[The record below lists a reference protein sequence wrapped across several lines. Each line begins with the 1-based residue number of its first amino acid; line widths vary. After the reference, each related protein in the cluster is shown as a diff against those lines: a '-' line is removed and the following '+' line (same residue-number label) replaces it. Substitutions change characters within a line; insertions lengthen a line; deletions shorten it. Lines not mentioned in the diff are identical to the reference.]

1 MLEHSTPS
9 SPRALRNLAM
19 LAMLIGCGLRR
30 AELLALTL
38 RSHLAT
44 YEDLW
49 RPTGGHRSGTSLLQD
64 HALTAPVSWIAVG
77 ECLGEGPPVA
87 ADVPDD
93 VLPLAVDMIDR
104 RLQNLRAAGSDV
116 LEVGGHVRNPDH
128 DLVADVV
135 RADLRATLTIDVLR
149 DDHGAVS
156 DDQLGAMVRD
166 LKPFPEPEDV
176 LEPFDRLSHVR
187 IRQDRNHGR

>member
-1 MLEHSTPS
+1 M
-9 SPRALRNLAM
+9 
-19 LAMLIGCGLRR
+19 
-30 AELLALTL
+30 
-38 RSHLAT
+38 
-44 YEDLW
+44 
-49 RPTGGHRSGTSLLQD
+49 
-64 HALTAPVSWIAVG
+64 
-77 ECLGEGPPVA
+77 A

-104 RLQNLRAAGSDV
+104 RLQNLRAAGADV
-116 LEVGGHVRNPDH
+116 LEVSGHVRNPNH

-135 RADLRATLTIDVLR
+135 RADLRATLTIDVFR

-156 DDQLGAMVRD
+156 DDQLGPMVRD
-166 LKPFPEPEDV
+166 LKPFSEPEDV

>member
-1 MLEHSTPS
+1 M
-9 SPRALRNLAM
+9 
-19 LAMLIGCGLRR
+19 
-30 AELLALTL
+30 
-38 RSHLAT
+38 
-44 YEDLW
+44 
-49 RPTGGHRSGTSLLQD
+49 
-64 HALTAPVSWIAVG
+64 
-77 ECLGEGPPVA
+77 A

-93 VLPLAVDMIDR
+93 VLALAVDMIDR

-135 RADLRATLTIDVLR
+135 RADLRATLTIDILR

-176 LEPFDRLSHVR
+176 LEPFDRLSDVR